1 MQNQIKD
8 IIETKYTEKVW
19 QGVGVDEEQQLISFT
34 PEDLAAVIKAVLL
47 VASDLC
53 VFQEDSMR
61 ITNYSKGI

>member
-8 IIETKYTEKVW
+8 IIEKQYSHTSW
-19 QGVGVDEEQQLISFT
+19 QPVGVDEEEQLISFRA
-34 PEDLAAVIKAVLL
+34 EDLAAVIKAVLH

-61 ITNYSKGI
+61 ILNYAESI

>member
-34 PEDLAAVIKAVLL
+34 PDDLAAVIKAVLL

>member
-8 IIETKYTEKVW
+8 IIDTKYTEKVW
-19 QGVGVDEEQQLISFT
+19 QGVGVDEEQQLISFR
-34 PEDLAAVIKAVLL
+34 PEDLASVIKAVLL
-47 VASDLC
+47 VAADLC

>member
-1 MQNQIKD
+1 MQNLIKD